1 MRVVSWSVAFRGAV
15 AAQRQ
20 GHLLRELVADLLLL
34 QEVNPGSADVLRR
47 AADASWL
54 VRAVDHRVP
63 RPDDRSVRRRGVAIA
78 GSGPAPARSWLPEAV
93 PLPERILQAEVRV
106 DGISLTAVSYH
117 APPGVS
123 WGPVKPRQAVAFAS
137 WLTAHVG
144 PVVLGADANT
154 PLIDAPDFAD
164 TRTHWH
170 TSGRNLHGEQGD
182 DLLFGP
188 GRIHPLED
196 ALRRWLADH
205 PGDAER
211 LAASAPLGPL
221 AITHRTGR
229 RKDSPGTGRRFD
241 CIWLSH
247 HWSVQRIDHLYD
259 GGIAA
264 SSDHAVVVA
273 DLVAT

>member
-1 MRVVSWSVAFRGAV
+1 MSCARTTIAILSDHYTISAFGEA
-15 AAQRQ
+15 
-20 GHLLRELVADLLLL
+20 EW
-34 QEVNPGSADVLRR
+34 R
-47 AADASWL
+47 AAFAKDPTGEKGLLIPVKVAPCTPPNILASRIYIDL
-54 VRAVDHRVP
+54 I
-63 RPDDRSVRRRGVAIA
+63 GKT
-78 GSGPAPARSWLPEAV
+78 APACSWLPVAV
-93 PLPERILQAEVRV
+93 PLPERILLAEVCV
-106 DGISLTAVSYH
+106 DGIGLTAVSYH

-123 WGPVKPRQAVAFAS
+123 WGLVKPRQAVAFAS
-137 WLTAHVG
+137 WLTAHAG

-170 TSGRNLHGEQGD
+170 TGGRNLHGEQGD

-188 GRIHPLED
+188 GRIHPLDD

-211 LAASAPLGPL
+211 FAASAPLGPL

-259 GGIAA
+259 SGIAA
-264 SSDHAVVVA
+264 GSDHAVVVA
-273 DLVAT
+273 DLVATTAGL